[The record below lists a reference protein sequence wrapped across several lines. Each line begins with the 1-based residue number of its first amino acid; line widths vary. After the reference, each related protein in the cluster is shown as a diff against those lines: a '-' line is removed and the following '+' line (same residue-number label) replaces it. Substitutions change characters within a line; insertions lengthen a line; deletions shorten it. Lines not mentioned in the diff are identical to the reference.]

1 MMDRTGVIVSVDKE
15 FSKIKLL
22 RHTACGSCGA
32 CHLGDE
38 QKDVMLVAKN
48 DVHAEVGDMVEVS
61 MGTSSVLSAA
71 FIMYMIPLMS
81 LFLGLVAGLGIL
93 NGIQYSG
100 NVEMASAV
108 IGLLFMAGAFLVI
121 RLNDKRFLKSDKYT
135 AHVEAIIQKSNDSLY
150 PLA

>member
-1 MMDRTGVIVSVDKE
+1 MDRTGVIVSVDKE

-61 MGTSSVLSAA
+61 MGTSGVLSAA

-81 LFLGLVAGLGIL
+81 LFVGLVAGIGIL
-93 NGIQYSG
+93 NGMHYSG
-100 NVEMASAV
+100 NVEMAAAV
-108 IGLLFMAGAFLVI
+108 IGLLFMAGAFLII

-135 AHVEAIIQKSNDSLY
+135 AHVAAIIQKSNDSLY